1 MDQYIQNF
9 LIYITAIKGYS
20 RNTVESYRSDL
31 EQLRTQ
37 IVEESQVSYKPNE
50 LFWSKVDRESMTEYM
65 ASLKLREYSAA
76 TIARKIA
83 SLRSFF
89 GFLIDEKLIDKDP
102 TEGIHS
108 PKKQRVLPKTLSV
121 DDVQELLD
129 KSQEKDAPDSLRN
142 AAMLE
147 LMYATGMRVSELVGL
162 NVHDINFEDSYILCV
177 GKGSKERMV
186 PVYPR
191 ALRVVSDYLNLA
203 RPKFALDK
211 EKNAMFLNTR
221 GKRLTRQGFWLI
233 LKKAAFD
240 AGISQTLTPHSLRH
254 SFASHLIN
262 GGAALRYVQEL
273 LGHSSISTTQIYTH
287 LASDKLREEYEKAHP
302 RSGAAS

>member
-162 NVHDINFEDSYILCV
+162 NVNDINFEDSYILCV

>member
-31 EQLRTQ
+31 EQLLSQ
-37 IVEESQVSYKPNE
+37 ILEESQKSYNPDE
-50 LFWSKVDRESMTEYM
+50 FFWSRVDRESINEYM
-65 ASLKLREYSAA
+65 ASLKAREYSSA
-76 TIARKIA
+76 TISRKIA

-89 GFLIDEKLIDKDP
+89 GFLIDERFIDKDP
-102 TEGIHS
+102 TEGIRS
-108 PKKQRVLPKTLSV
+108 PKKRRILPKTLSI

-129 KSQEKDAPDSLRN
+129 KSQEQDTPDSLRN

-162 NVHDINFEDSYILCV
+162 NIQDINFEDSYILCV
-177 GKGSKERMV
+177 GKGSKERIV

-191 ALRVVSDYLNLA
+191 ALRIVLDYLTLA
-203 RPKFALDK
+203 RPKFAVK
-211 EKNAMFLNTR
+211 REKNALFLNTR
-221 GKRLTRQGFWLI
+221 GSRLTRQGFWLI
-233 LKKAAFD
+233 LKKVALD
-240 AGISQTLTPHSLRH
+240 AGIAQTLTPHSLRH

-302 RSGAAS
+302 RSGAVG

>member
-31 EQLRTQ
+31 EQLLAQ
-37 IVEESQVSYKPNE
+37 ILKESPRPHNSDE
-50 LFWSKVDRESMTEYM
+50 LFWSEVDKDSINAYMT
-65 ASLKLREYSAA
+65 SLKTREYSSA
-76 TIARKIA
+76 TISRKIA

-89 GFLIDEKLIDKDP
+89 GFLIDEKFIDEDP

-108 PKKQRVLPKTLSV
+108 PKKRRVLPKTLSIN
-121 DDVQELLD
+121 DVRELLD
-129 KSQEKDAPDSLRN
+129 KSQEKDTPDGLRN

-162 NVHDINFEDSYILCV
+162 NISDINFEDSYILCV
-177 GKGSKERMV
+177 GKGAKERIV
-186 PVYPR
+186 PVYPK
-191 ALRVVSDYLNLA
+191 ALRIVLDYLNFA
-203 RPKFALDK
+203 RPKFAVK
-211 EKNAMFLNTR
+211 REKNAMFLNSR
-221 GKRLTRQGFWLI
+221 GSRLTRQGFWLI
-233 LKKAAFD
+233 LKKVALD
-240 AGISQTLTPHSLRH
+240 AGIAQTLTPHSLRH

-287 LASDKLREEYEKAHP
+287 LATDKLREEYERAHP
-302 RSGAAS
+302 RSGATG

>member
-50 LFWSKVDRESMTEYM
+50 LFWSRVDRELMTEYM

-76 TIARKIA
+76 TISRKIA

-108 PKKQRVLPKTLSV
+108 PKKKRVLPKTLSV

>member
-1 MDQYIQNF
+1 MDEYIQNF

-31 EQLRTQ
+31 EQLLSQ
-37 IVEESQVSYKPNE
+37 ISEESQKPYNPDE
-50 LFWSKVDRESMTEYM
+50 FFWSRVDRESINEYM
-65 ASLKLREYSAA
+65 ASLKAREYSSA
-76 TIARKIA
+76 TISRKIA

-89 GFLIDEKLIDKDP
+89 GFLIDEKFIDKDP
-102 TEGIHS
+102 TDGIHS
-108 PKKQRVLPKTLSV
+108 PKRRRILPKTLSIE
-121 DDVQELLD
+121 DVQELLD
-129 KSQEKDAPDSLRN
+129 KSQEQDTPDSLRN

-177 GKGSKERMV
+177 GKGSKERIV

-191 ALRVVSDYLNLA
+191 ALRIVLDYLTLA
-203 RPKFALDK
+203 RPKFAVNR

-221 GKRLTRQGFWLI
+221 GSRLTRQGFWLI
-233 LKKAAFD
+233 LKKVALD
-240 AGISQTLTPHSLRH
+240 AGIAQTLTPHSLRH

-302 RSGAAS
+302 RSGVVG